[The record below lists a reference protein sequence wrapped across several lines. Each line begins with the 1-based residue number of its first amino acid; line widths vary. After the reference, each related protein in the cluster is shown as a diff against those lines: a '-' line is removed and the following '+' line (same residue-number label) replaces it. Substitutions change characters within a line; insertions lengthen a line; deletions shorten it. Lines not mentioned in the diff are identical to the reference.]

1 MKKSLVALA
10 ALAAIGAASAQS
22 TVTLYGVVD
31 VNVTSTK
38 QRGTSLT
45 TLDSGGLNGSRW
57 GLRGTEDLG
66 GGLKGIFRLESGFTP
81 DDGLMGQ
88 GGRLFGRHATVGLEG
103 GFGSVRL
110 GRTLTPIGVL
120 GDESATL
127 GSKGLDLLAV
137 AGMVSVNA
145 AYRTDNAI
153 TYDSP
158 NFGGLTA
165 SAQYSTQLNGQETSN
180 HNGRHA
186 GFNVIYKG
194 GPLQAGIGY
203 LDQKVVV
210 ATGNSDVRAILGN
223 IGYNFG
229 VAAVKAVV
237 ERDEINTSEDP
248 TFLGLE
254 ASVPLGAFTLSA
266 GIARLRDATGAAG
279 VSDDANLYTLQGVYN
294 LSKRTALYTF
304 FTQVKNKGAS
314 NRGFGARIAAQPIAA
329 TATTPATTLAGT
341 SNRALQ
347 IGVRHSF

>member
-31 VNVTSTK
+31 VNVNSTK
-38 QRGTSLT
+38 QRGVSLT
-45 TLDSGGLNGSRW
+45 SMSSGGLNGSRW

-66 GGLKGIFRLESGFTP
+66 GGLKGIFRLESGFTT
-81 DDGLMGQ
+81 DDGFMAQ
-88 GGRLFGRHATVGLEG
+88 GNRLFGRHATVGLEG

-137 AGMVSVNA
+137 AGMLSVNA

-158 NFGGLTA
+158 NFGGLTF
-165 SAQYSTQLNGQETSN
+165 SGQYSTQLNGQEVTN
-180 HNGRHA
+180 RNGRHA

-194 GPLQAGIGY
+194 GPLQAGLGY

-210 ATGNSDVRAILGN
+210 AAGNSDVRAILGN
-223 IGYNFG
+223 LGYNFG
-229 VAAVKAVV
+229 VAAVKAVI
-237 ERDEINTSEDP
+237 ERDDINTSEDP

-266 GIARLRDATGAAG
+266 GIARLRDATGAANT
-279 VSDDANLYTLQGVYN
+279 SDDANLYTLQGVYN

-304 FTQVKNKGAS
+304 FTQVKNKGNAVTGS
-314 NRGFGARIAAQPIAA
+314 NRGFGSAIAVQPAVG
-329 TATTPATTLAGT
+329 TSLAGT

-347 IGVRHSF
+347 VGVRHSF

>member
-10 ALAAIGAASAQS
+10 ALAVVGAASAQS
-22 TVTLYGVVD
+22 SVTLYGVVD
-31 VNVTSTK
+31 VNVNSTK
-38 QRGTSLT
+38 QAGTSLT
-45 TLDSGGLNGSRW
+45 SMSSGGLQGSRW
-57 GLRGTEDLG
+57 GVRGVEDLG
-66 GGLKGIFRLESGFTP
+66 GGLSGIFRLESGHST
-81 DDGLMGQ
+81 DDGFMAQ
-88 GGRLFGRHATVGLEG
+88 GNRLFGRQATVGLQG
-103 GFGSVRL
+103 GFGSIRL
-110 GRTLTPIGVL
+110 GRTNTPIGVL

-137 AGMVSVNA
+137 AGMTSVNG

-158 NFGGLTA
+158 NFGGLTF
-165 SAQYSTQLNGQETSN
+165 SGQFSTQLNGQETTN
-180 HNGRHA
+180 RNGRHA

-194 GPLQAGIGY
+194 GPLSGGLGY
-203 LDQKVVV
+203 LDARTVNAAGVV
-210 ATGNSDVRAILGN
+210 GDNRALLGN
-223 IGYNFG
+223 LGFNFG
-229 VAAVKAVV
+229 VGTVRGVV
-237 ERDEINTSEDP
+237 ERDDIGTSEDP

-254 ASVPLGAFTLSA
+254 ASFPLGAFTASA

-314 NRGFGARIAAQPIAA
+314 ARGFGGAIAAQAVA
-329 TATTPATTLAGT
+329 PATLAGT

-347 IGVRHSF
+347 IGVRHAF